1 MSARVLVVL
10 DTSLAWSRGILRGF
24 AGTALERGWELL
36 HYHPG
41 VDLNWLVDEFS
52 PQVSILGPSHRGPWP
67 EVLKNSI
74 SVAANRDYSAEG
86 IASVCLDEKQVAEL
100 ALDHLKTRGLRHV
113 TAFRFNDAPFAV
125 LRERDFYEACSER
138 GVAVAPGWWSDSSE
152 PGEEH
157 PAAIRAWL
165 TGLPRPCG
173 VFTCCDS
180 WGRVVARYARAAGLR
195 VPEDLALVGVDNDT
209 IECELI
215 APPLSSVAVP
225 WLELGEKVAQ
235 LVQRGLAGEPI
246 SGERIVVE
254 PLEVVARRS
263 SHTLAIDDS
272 TVRAAVAWIQTHTDR
287 RVTVPMVAQAVN
299 TTRQRLERRFR
310 AHLGRTVMQEVRR
323 AHVEAAKRLLSTTH
337 LTLPEVAQRTGF
349 TNPALLNEAF
359 RREVDLTPGE
369 YRRRARATLGD
380 EA

>member
-1 MSARVLVVL
+1 MIL

-24 AGTALERGWELL
+24 AGIAHERGWELL

-41 VDLNWLVDEFS
+41 TDLQWLVDEFE
-52 PQVSILGPSHRGPWP
+52 PKVAILGPSHRGPWP
-67 EVLKNSI
+67 ALLSSCI

-86 IASVCLDEKQVAEL
+86 IASVCLDEKLVSEL
-100 ALDHLKTRGLRHV
+100 ALDHLKSRALRHV

-125 LRERDFYEACSER
+125 FRERYFYKACAGT
-138 GVAVAPGWWSDSSE
+138 GVEIAPGWWSDSPVPS
-152 PGEEH
+152 EEH
-157 PAAIRAWL
+157 PAGIKAWL
-165 TGLPRPCG
+165 KGLPRPCG
-173 VFTCCDS
+173 VFTCCDT
-180 WGRVVARYARAAGLR
+180 WGRIVARYARAAGLR
-195 VPEDLALVGVDNDT
+195 IPEDLALVGVDNDT

-225 WLELGEKVAQ
+225 WLSMGEKVAQ
-235 LVQRGLAGEPI
+235 LVQRGLAGERI
-246 SGERIVVE
+246 SGERVVVE

-263 SHTLAIDDS
+263 SHTLAIEDS
-272 TVRAAVAWIQTHTDR
+272 TVRAAVAWIQTNTDR
-287 RVTVPMVAQAVN
+287 RVTVPMVAEAVN

-337 LTLPEVAQRTGF
+337 LTLPEIAQRTGF